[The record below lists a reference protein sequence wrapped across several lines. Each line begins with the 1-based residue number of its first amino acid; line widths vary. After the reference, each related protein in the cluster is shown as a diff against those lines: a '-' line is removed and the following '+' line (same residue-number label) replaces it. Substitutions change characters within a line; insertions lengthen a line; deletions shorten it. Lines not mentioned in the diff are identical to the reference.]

1 VTDVRF
7 DDLDALGA
15 LCSDTFGPWGEPI
28 AVTQEMIQQF
38 GDLTQDQQWIH
49 VDVERCRRESAIGTT
64 IAHGFLLV
72 SLLPALVRGT
82 GGAAIAGHR
91 TVINYGIDQLRFVSP
106 VPSGSR
112 IQARRRIAHVRKKG
126 PNGTQLTFET
136 EVRVLDADK
145 PALVC
150 RSLVLFQG

>member
-1 VTDVRF
+1 VEVRF
-7 DDLDALGA
+7 DDLDALGKLVSEA
-15 LCSDTFGPWGEPI
+15 WGPWGEPML
-28 AVTQEMIQQF
+28 VTQEMIQQF

-49 VDVERCRRESAIGTT
+49 VDVDRCRRETEIGTT

-72 SLLPALVRGT
+72 SLLPALVRGA
-82 GGAAIAGHR
+82 GGETLVGQR

-112 IQARRRIAHVRKKG
+112 VQARRRIVHVRKKG

-136 EVRVLDADK
+136 EVRVVDAER

-150 RSLVLFQG
+150 RSLALFQG